1 MHHTAIITLGQINE
15 ALHFASV
22 NAAQLAELGFQ
33 PLDNR
38 AVCEGLPPEAA
49 KPLRTARIYSAE
61 ALPLISA
68 ALLQR
73 LAPHAA
79 PATAAP
85 CPPFERKCADDTEGG
100 GTD

>member
-1 MHHTAIITLGQINE
+1 MSLRIITLGHINE
-15 ALHFASV
+15 ALHVATV

-38 AVCEGLPPEAA
+38 AVCEGLPPDAA
-49 KPLRTARIYSAE
+49 KPLRTARIYRAE
-61 ALPLISA
+61 ALPLICA

-73 LAPHAA
+73 LAPNAA
-79 PATAAP
+79 PAAAAP

>member
-15 ALHFASV
+15 ALHFATV
-22 NAAQLAELGFQ
+22 NAVQLAEMGFH

-49 KPLRTARIYSAE
+49 KPLRTARIYPAE
-61 ALPLISA
+61 ALPLICA

-73 LAPHAA
+73 LGPHAA